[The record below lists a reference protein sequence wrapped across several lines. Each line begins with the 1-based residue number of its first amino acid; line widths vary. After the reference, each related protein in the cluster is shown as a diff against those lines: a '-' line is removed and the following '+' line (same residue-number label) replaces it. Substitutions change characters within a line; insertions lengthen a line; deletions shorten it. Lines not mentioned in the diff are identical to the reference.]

1 MSNAQPVFIFFSL
14 CSICFDPSI
23 IRRDLVLFSPKRFC
37 LPKPEKGGISYV
49 IEMKENAM

>member
-1 MSNAQPVFIFFSL
+1 VLCPMPNQFSFFFSL

-23 IRRDLVLFSPKRFC
+23 IRRDLFLF